1 MAFHSSKK
9 VKYSVLNEDLSSSH
23 ENNIDDNFK
32 FNPILSKLRHA
43 KYLKGHAKSKDT
55 SHSDSEEY
63 DGQIFVFDTE
73 YAGDNE
79 ELCTDLLDMAHFRQR
94 GQNKNSDKS
103 SFHQSSLENWT
114 EPGQTSLQN
123 KFDTLRDFLEHKV
136 KKEDTLQRLSLLYS
150 CPVSEIKRANNL
162 QTDKELF
169 ARKSL
174 IIPVRK
180 HSILTEILP
189 YAKSSSY
196 EASSLRIVEDNTIHS
211 DNERT
216 ISIGIGRALAEE
228 KHNGTVEFLKAMDR
242 DLAKIRDST
251 HTYKNSL
258 EDVKAT
264 LTSPRFAPIIFENP
278 KKKSIFSG
286 VDCGISWWSLLVVIF
301 VIGIVAPLVYMLY
314 YKIFQPVGN
323 NATTYFDR

>member
-23 ENNIDDNFK
+23 ENNIKDNFK
-32 FNPILSKLRHA
+32 FSPFLSKLSRTR
-43 KYLKGHAKSKDT
+43 YLKGHAKSKDA
-55 SHSDSEEY
+55 SYSDSEEY
-63 DGQIFVFDTE
+63 DEQLFVFDTE
-73 YAGDNE
+73 YAGDHE
-79 ELCTDLLDMAHFRQR
+79 ECCTDLLDTAHFRQR
-94 GQNKNSDKS
+94 GQNKKSNKS
-103 SFHQSSLENWT
+103 SFHQPSSKNWT
-114 EPGQTSLQN
+114 ESSQTTLQN

-136 KKEDTLQRLSLLYS
+136 KKEDTLQHLSLLYS

-169 ARKSL
+169 ARQSL

-196 EASSLRIVEDNTIHS
+196 EASSLRIIEDNTIHS
-211 DNERT
+211 DTERT
-216 ISIGIGRALAEE
+216 ISIGIGQTLAEE

-251 HTYKNSL
+251 HTYKKSL
-258 EDVKAT
+258 DDVKAT
-264 LTSPRFAPIIFENP
+264 LTSPRFAPILENP
-278 KKKSIFSG
+278 KETSIFSG
-286 VDCGISWWSLLVVIF
+286 IDCGISWWSLLVVIF
-301 VIGIVAPLVYMLY
+301 IIGIVAPLVYMLY
-314 YKIFQPVGN
+314 YKVFQPSGN
-323 NATTYFDR
+323 NGTMYFNR